1 MPVPEL
7 GRLRR
12 IDDLRK
18 FWEREDT
25 DFTPWLAKPE
35 NIKLISEATD
45 LDLEVVAEEKDVGP
59 FRADILCRDTLSGHW
74 VVVENQLEWTDHTH
88 LGQIVTYAAGLD
100 ARAVVWISSRITPEH
115 RAAIDWLNSIASAK
129 VGFFALEL
137 ELWAIEGY
145 DKPAPHFT
153 VVARPNDWQ
162 RAVAEAGE
170 AAERSDLSDLRKSY
184 VEYWTTFA
192 ALCMQRKTPF
202 NMRKP
207 GPYHNTDASIGRSG
221 FTISPQLY
229 PELKSICVSLTVRGD
244 PQGTVFKAIMDQ
256 RSMIERDLGM
266 TLEWDQKPGRAQN
279 YITCAKDVTDVLDRS
294 GWPSQQ
300 AWMADTM
307 TAFHR
312 VFQPIVRGLDI
323 GDQ

>member
-1 MPVPEL
+1 MPTPAL

-18 FWEREDT
+18 YWEREDT
-25 DFTPWLAKPE
+25 DFTPWLAQPD

-59 FRADILCRDTLSGHW
+59 FRADILCKDTLSGHW
-74 VVVENQLEWTDHTH
+74 VVVENQLELTDHTH

-100 ARAVVWISSRITPEH
+100 ARAVVWISTKITAEH
-115 RAAIDWLNSIASAK
+115 RTAIDWLNSIASAK

-170 AAERSDLSDLRKSY
+170 AAELGNLTDRTAGYLA
-184 VEYWTTFA
+184 YWTAFKA
-192 ALCMQRKTPF
+192 FSESRKLPFRMQ
-202 NMRKP
+202 KP
-207 GPYHNTDASIGRSG
+207 RPDSYTHASIGRTN

-229 PELKSICVSLTVRGD
+229 PDRNRISVSLMVMGD
-244 PQGTVFKAIMDQ
+244 ATGKAFRALQQQSKIVEAGVGMALDWEFKD
-256 RSMIERDLGM
+256 
-266 TLEWDQKPGRAQN
+266 GRAQN
-279 YITCAKDVTDVLDRS
+279 YISTAKDFPNLMDRT
-294 GWPSQQ
+294 GWDAQH
-300 AWMADTM
+300 AWLADTM
-307 TAFHR
+307 ATFHR
-312 VFQPIVRGLDI
+312 VFRPVVKDLELEG
-323 GDQ
+323 